1 LTARVPDPALRARL
15 ADLLGFAIPPAA
27 PEAAGAPA
35 APAVPGVAVVE
46 RRACDGYT
54 ELLVRYPGHD
64 GAAVPA
70 FLLVPDGDGPLPG
83 VVVHHQ
89 HHSQFHL
96 GKSEVAGRAGDP
108 LQAFGPALARRGV
121 AVLAPDAIAFEDR
134 RALARGTEPHPG
146 DGPQHHNA
154 MSYRLVRG
162 ELLMTTVLGDAAAAH
177 AVLAAQPR
185 VDAARVG
192 ALGHSYGGNTTLFHA
207 ALDERVRFAAA
218 SGAACTYRRRMADR
232 TQIELAQIVP
242 GIVALADIDDVVG
255 LIAPRPLL
263 LVSATEDP
271 YSGDAD
277 EIERAVGGPRWERL
291 RHARYAG
298 GHDVTPERFELIVNW
313 VVEQARG
320 AGG

>member
-1 LTARVPDPALRARL
+1 MSDGDLRARL
-15 ADLLGFAIPPAA
+15 TSILRFAPPRAA
-27 PEAAGAPA
+27 PI
-35 APAVPGVAVVE
+35 VE
-46 RRACDGYT
+46 TLGRRAVDGYA
-54 ELLVRYPGHD
+54 EHPIAYAGHG
-64 GAAVPA
+64 GARVPA
-70 FLLVPDGDGPLPG
+70 YLLLPDGPGPFPG

-134 RALARGTEPHPG
+134 RILASGTEPADG
-146 DGPQHHNA
+146 DGPQHHNE

-162 ELLMTTVLGDAAAAH
+162 ELLMTTVLGDAAAALS
-177 AVLAAQPR
+177 VLAAHPA
-185 VDAARVG
+185 VDEARLG
-192 ALGHSYGGNTTLFHA
+192 AMGHSYGGNTTMFHA
-207 ALDERVRFAAA
+207 AVDHRVRFAAA

-242 GIVALADIDDVVG
+242 GILSVADIDDVVG

-263 LVSATEDP
+263 LVSATEDR
-271 YSGDAD
+271 YSADAD
-277 EIERAVGGPRWERL
+277 EIERAVGAGYAAL

-298 GHDVTPERFELIVNW
+298 GHDVTAERFELIVEW
-313 VVEQARG
+313 VAATAG
-320 AGG
+320 AAGD

>member
-1 LTARVPDPALRARL
+1 MPADALRARL
-15 ADLLGFAIPPAA
+15 AALLRFVPPPAA
-27 PEAAGAPA
+27 PDL
-35 APAVPGVAVVE
+35 AVAE

-54 ELLVRYPGHD
+54 EAMVSYRGHD
-64 GAAVPA
+64 GDAVPA
-70 FLLVPDGDGPLPG
+70 FLLLPDGDGPHPG

-108 LQAFGPALARRGV
+108 LQAFGPELARRGV

-134 RALARGTEPHPG
+134 RRLARGTEPAEG
-146 DGPQHHNA
+146 DGPQHHNE

-162 ELLMTTVLGDAAAAH
+162 ELLMTAVLGDAAVALS
-177 AVLAAQPR
+177 VLAAHPA
-185 VDAARVG
+185 VDAAGVG
-192 ALGHSYGGNTTLFHA
+192 VMGHSYGGNTTLFHA

-242 GIVALADIDDVVG
+242 GILDLADIDDVVG

-271 YSGDAD
+271 YSADAD
-277 EIERAVGGPRWERL
+277 EIARAAGPAYDAL

-298 GHDVTPERFELIVNW
+298 GHDVTPERFGLIVDW
-313 VVEQARG
+313 VAARAG
-320 AGG
+320 AATA